1 MISLKLAKF
10 GFILLS
16 VILYIKAYSILKD
29 KHNQFNKL
37 LQYSGWRNLNELI
50 FIKHTSKMYYL
61 QNLIKTTKD
70 RNKSKQKIRC
80 LTVYLGCTY
89 ANVINNLFSIIS
101 NMIQICQKKMNE
113 ENDLINGC
121 LFTEE
126 LINIISLLIVPLATL
141 MKRAMDDLDLLHIKP
156 LALQIRTYMISPH
169 LGKIENELGDLTE
182 QILSRNDISSYIWIL
197 NTLDKF
203 LKNIMIDINYDTSKY
218 CKFVPFD
225 TNYLWNE
232 WNQEYKTVIDQ
243 GFKLIF
249 FKFLTKK
256 MKNYIQTVIIQKYFQ
271 LGFKFDPITEET
283 FVPTPKELIKL
294 ELEFKATDEEPPMPI
309 SIETH

>member
-1 MISLKLAKF
+1 
-10 GFILLS
+10 
-16 VILYIKAYSILKD
+16 
-29 KHNQFNKL
+29 
-37 LQYSGWRNLNELI
+37 
-50 FIKHTSKMYYL
+50 
-61 QNLIKTTKD
+61 
-70 RNKSKQKIRC
+70 
-80 LTVYLGCTY
+80 
-89 ANVINNLFSIIS
+89 
-101 NMIQICQKKMNE
+101 MIQICQKKMNE